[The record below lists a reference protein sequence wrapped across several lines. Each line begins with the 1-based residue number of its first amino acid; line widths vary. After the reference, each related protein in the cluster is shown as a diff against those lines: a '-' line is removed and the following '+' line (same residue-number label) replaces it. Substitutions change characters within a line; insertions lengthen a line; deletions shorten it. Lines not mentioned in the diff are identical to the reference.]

1 MMWTGPCCYY
11 VMPFLSILNR
21 PPDLAPERRRE
32 KDRRSK
38 RNERRTRE
46 ESIINCYSSSEVYSI
61 FV

>member
-1 MMWTGPCCYY
+1 
-11 VMPFLSILNR
+11 MPFLSILNR